1 MRWPPIIF
9 DVALTVLVWAAVLMA
24 LRQRRA
30 RMAVLSSPDAVR
42 SRHLHEAAAIAATIG
57 VTCFFAWFITGS
69 AGPRWVH
76 TLSVPAA
83 LAFIAAGAVV
93 AGYAGWVGGP

>member
-9 DVALTVLVWAAVLMA
+9 DVALTILVWAAVLMA

-30 RMAVLSSPDAVR
+30 RVATLSSPDAVR
-42 SRHLHEAAAIAATIG
+42 SRRLHDAAAVTATIG
-57 VTCFFAWFITGS
+57 VTCFFAWFIT
-69 AGPRWVH
+69 ATTGPRWLHAV
-76 TLSVPAA
+76 SVPAA

-93 AGYAGWVGGP
+93 AGYAGWTGGP

>member
-9 DVALTVLVWAAVLMA
+9 DVALTVLVWAAVLTA

-30 RMAVLSSPDAVR
+30 RMVATSSPEAVR
-42 SRHLHEAAAIAATIG
+42 GRRLHEAAAVSATIG
-57 VTCFFAWFITGS
+57 VTSFFAWFITAS
-69 AGPRWVH
+69 TGPRWLH
-76 TLSVPAA
+76 ILSVPAA
-83 LAFIAAGAVV
+83 LAFIAAGAIV